1 MNSLDYLVFGVS
13 HNPQT
18 AYKDF
23 ENGAMTDEHDDTSGA
38 DLPPTGVRKTLS
50 ENLSALRE
58 AMPQGGV
65 RAWAKRLGIGEA
77 TISRA
82 LAGKENVRIDSLEA
96 AHTHHHLHPLRQSG
110 AVHDVLT
117 WREQRNANPQVIST
131 CEVCGAQIPPKPG
144 MARKTCSTPCHKI
157 RASRRA
163 KAREWYRSLSPEDR
177 RRIYGKRHSQ
187 SE

>member
-23 ENGAMTDEHDDTSGA
+23 ENGVMTDEHDDTSGA

-96 AHTHHHLHPLRQSG
+96 LAKG
-110 AVHDVLT
+110 F
-117 WREQRNANPQVIST
+117 
-131 CEVCGAQIPPKPG
+131 EVEPWQLLVPA
-144 MARKTCSTPCHKI
+144 
-157 RASRRA
+157 
-163 KAREWYRSLSPEDR
+163 
-177 RRIYGKRHSQ
+177 
-187 SE
+187 